1 MKVDF
6 NYVMEVLN
14 NNGVDQDYLENNDNE
29 IEGGSEEWM
38 DIVSEII
45 GKSAYNDSEW
55 DEGDSE
61 KIMEF
66 IRVMETQ
73 GIVLF

>member
-14 NNGVDQDYLENNDNE
+14 NNGVDQDYLEDNDNE

-38 DIVSEII
+38 GVISEII

>member
-38 DIVSEII
+38 DIVSE
-45 GKSAYNDSEW
+45 SVS
-55 DEGDSE
+55 
-61 KIMEF
+61 
-66 IRVMETQ
+66 
-73 GIVLF
+73 

>member
-14 NNGVDQDYLENNDNE
+14 NNGVDQDYLEDNDNE